1 MVKTWVFLINLQF
14 YKNKKKEMTKNVIVI
29 GGGIAGMEAS
39 AYLSAMGFNVT
50 IFEKEEK
57 LGGHLLHWER
67 LFPTKR
73 LGSEV
78 LDFLKKGMDEKIGI
92 HTSSY
97 ISKINSENGKYF
109 VTDHKNVL
117 YEADAI
123 LVTTGYDLFDARK
136 KEEYGYG
143 IYDNVITSAELEAM
157 FLSGKPIVN
166 KQGKSPE
173 RIGFVHCVGSRDRK
187 VGNVYC
193 SKVCCVTAVKQA
205 TEIREHLP
213 DCETYCFYMDLRMY
227 GSKFEE
233 LYNEAQE
240 KFGVTF
246 IRGRL
251 SEANETMDGSLLVKV
266 EDTLV
271 GRPLKMTV
279 DLLVLM
285 VGFEPSKGTREIADV
300 LKLNINQ
307 NGFIEVA
314 DEHTLTNVTNQKGVF
329 VAGTSTTPRTIT
341 NTINDARAAAAEIA
355 SYLNHYAI
363 VNRGDK

>member
-1 MVKTWVFLINLQF
+1 M
-14 YKNKKKEMTKNVIVI
+14 NKSVIII

-50 IFEKEEK
+50 LFEKDEK
-57 LGGHLLHWER
+57 LGGHLLNWER

-78 LDFLKKGMDEKIGI
+78 LTFLEKGIHEKINV
-92 HTSSY
+92 HTWAN
-97 ISKINSENGKYF
+97 ISKIDSKNGKYF
-109 VTDHKNVL
+109 VTNHKNEIF
-117 YEADAI
+117 EADALLI
-123 LVTTGYDLFDARK
+123 TTGYDLFDARR

-166 KQGKSPE
+166 KQGKKPK

-240 KFGVTF
+240 KYGVTF

-285 VGFEPSKGTREIADV
+285 LGFEPSKGTKEIAEMLN
-300 LKLNINQ
+300 LKTNS

-314 DEHTLTNVTNQKGVF
+314 DEHTLSNVTNKTGVF
-329 VAGTSTTPRTIT
+329 VAGTSTAPRTIT

-355 SYLNHYAI
+355 SYLNHYTTESRI
-363 VNRGDK
+363 NK

>member
-1 MVKTWVFLINLQF
+1 M
-14 YKNKKKEMTKNVIVI
+14 NKSVIVI

-50 IFEKEEK
+50 LFEKDEK
-57 LGGHLLHWER
+57 LGGHLLNWER

-78 LDFLKKGMDEKIGI
+78 LTFLKKGMDEKINV
-92 HTSSY
+92 HTKTN
-97 ISKINSENGKYF
+97 ITKINAENGKYF
-109 VTDHKNVL
+109 VTNHNDEIF
-117 YEADAI
+117 EADALLI
-123 LVTTGYDLFDARK
+123 TTGYDLFDARR

-143 IYDNVITSAELEAM
+143 IYDNVITSAELETM

-166 KQGKSPE
+166 KQGKVPK

-227 GSKFEE
+227 GAKFEE

-240 KFGVTF
+240 KYGVTF

-251 SEANETMDGSLLVKV
+251 SEANETIDGSLLVKV

-285 VGFEPSKGTREIADV
+285 VGFEPSKGTKDIA
-300 LKLNINQ
+300 KILNLNTNS

-314 DEHTLTNVTNQKGVF
+314 DEHTLTNVTNLKGVF
-329 VAGTSTTPRTIT
+329 VAGTTTSPRTIT

-355 SYLNHYAI
+355 CYLNLYTI
-363 VNRGDK
+363 QSRNN